1 MFSRGVSCSGERVEG
16 GSVLSQSVLRGE
28 RLKGGVSNRREC
40 LTSEYLAGEC
50 LTGESLTSGVP

>member
-28 RLKGGVSNRREC
+28 CLKKGVSHRREC
-40 LTSEYLAGEC
+40 LASECLTGEC
-50 LTGESLTSGVP
+50 LTGECLTSGVS